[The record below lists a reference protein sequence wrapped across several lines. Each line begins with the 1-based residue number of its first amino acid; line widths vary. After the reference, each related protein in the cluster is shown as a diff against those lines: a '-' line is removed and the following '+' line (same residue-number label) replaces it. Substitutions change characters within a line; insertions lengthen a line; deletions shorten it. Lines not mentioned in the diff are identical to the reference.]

1 MPGHKGVGAVAELG
15 VRVLASFADP
25 YAFPSLTL
33 SVLIAE

>member
-1 MPGHKGVGAVAELG
+1 MAELG

>member
-1 MPGHKGVGAVAELG
+1 MAELG

-25 YAFPSLTL
+25 YAFSSLTL